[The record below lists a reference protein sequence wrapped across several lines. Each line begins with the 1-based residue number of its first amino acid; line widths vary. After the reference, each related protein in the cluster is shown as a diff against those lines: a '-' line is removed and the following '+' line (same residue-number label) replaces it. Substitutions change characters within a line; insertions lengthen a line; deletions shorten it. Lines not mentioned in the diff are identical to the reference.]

1 MTETFSIFLTVM
13 ALLAERG
20 LRRTPLLRSR
30 LRLPLRPPI
39 RTSRA
44 EQNRL
49 GGDGIPGLHPD
60 VRAVGL
66 VRTDV
71 AGRTAGAVLSLPGAL
86 PPAGL
91 HLPAADPRK
100 GENAPRN
107 RADGH
112 GLQHAQRPDAG
123 ADGSSTSR
131 LRTITP
137 TGSHSPTSTSAGRC
151 SWPAWPSTSIRTTSS
166 ATCGS
171 PATRATTSP
180 RRMFRYVS
188 SAN

>member
-1 MTETFSIFLTVM
+1 MPEISGKRPRFIFQSGAV
-13 ALLAERG
+13 LLRPAISRCQTGQYPRIRKLAGSKKIRIFNAFLPDACDYDRNLFDLPDRHGPAGRRG

-71 AGRTAGAVLSLPGAL
+71 AGRAAGAVLSLPGAL

-91 HLPAADPRK
+91 HLPAADPRQ
-100 GENAPRN
+100 GENAPRH
-107 RADGH
+107 RA
-112 GLQHAQRPDAG
+112 
-123 ADGSSTSR
+123 
-131 LRTITP
+131 
-137 TGSHSPTSTSAGRC
+137 
-151 SWPAWPSTSIRTTSS
+151 
-166 ATCGS
+166 
-171 PATRATTSP
+171 
-180 RRMFRYVS
+180 
-188 SAN
+188 